1 MNRKEF
7 FLTGLGASAVL
18 TAPGVVMANAP
29 QRNPLIPAPSG
40 VKITGVKGYYF
51 KKAHFVKVETDA
63 GISGWGESDG
73 SNKLFTSHYIR
84 KQLKKFVVGRDPFDS
99 EGIWHDAYLQGIEA
113 GTSGIHPGA
122 ICGIDNA
129 LWDLKGKLLGMPVN
143 KLMGG
148 NGQDR
153 VQVYG
158 SYGRFR
164 DDRYDSPE
172 EMARRA
178 MEFVDLGYKAV
189 KARMQIRQQNV
200 NPWPDEVFEVVGAI
214 RRAIGNDI
222 LLYIDFN
229 NGYTP
234 AEATMMGLKLYEH
247 FNIAALEEPVFQQ
260 DYEGLAQVARDL
272 PIPVMAGEHEYN
284 KWMVKDLLLIGEA
297 DIVNLDVIKCGGLT
311 ECRKSAA
318 LVHAFGKQVM
328 VHNAKPTLAT
338 AASLN
343 LLCSI
348 PNGARFQEYAGKRL
362 PGYAQLY
369 ELFDNYFDFRDGF
382 LHLTGE
388 PGLGLVVNE
397 KAMDELGEL
406 D

>member
-1 MNRKEF
+1 MNRKTF
-7 FLTGLGASAVL
+7 FQSGLAGTAMLA
-18 TAPGVVMANAP
+18 APGLVRAQKRELSNKTAAP
-29 QRNPLIPAPSG
+29 TG
-40 VKITGVKGYYF
+40 VKISDVKGYYF
-51 KKAHFVKVETDA
+51 KKAHFVKIETDS

-73 SNKLFTSHYIR
+73 ANKLFTSSYIR
-84 KQLKKFVVGRDPFDS
+84 KQLREYIIGRDPFDS
-99 EGIWHDAYLQGIEA
+99 EGIWHDTYMLGIEA

-129 LWDLKGKLLGMPVN
+129 LWDLKGKLLGMPVH
-143 KLMGG
+143 KLLGG
-148 NGQDR
+148 NGKER

-164 DDRYDSPE
+164 DGRYDSPE

-178 MEFVDLGYKAV
+178 MEFVDQGYQAV
-189 KARMQIRQQNV
+189 KARMQIRQENV
-200 NPWPDEVFEVVGAI
+200 NPYPDDVYQVVAAI
-214 RRAIGNDI
+214 RAAIGDDI

-234 AEATMMGLKLYEH
+234 AEATMLGLKLYEH

-260 DYEGLAQVARDL
+260 DYSGLGQVAQDL

-284 KWMVKDLLLIGEA
+284 KWMVRDLLTIGKV

-318 LVHAFGKQVM
+318 MVHAFGKQVM

-343 LLCSI
+343 LLTSI
-348 PNGARFQEYAGKRL
+348 PNGTRFQEYAGKRL
-362 PGYAQLY
+362 PEYAQLY
-369 ELFDNYFDFRDGF
+369 ELFENYFEFKEGY
-382 LHLTGE
+382 LYLTGE

-397 KAMDELGEL
+397 KAMEKLGQPG
-406 D
+406 